1 MSIPARYFFSTRVG
15 DSPVEIGWQR
25 RASSRRSGRKEQA
38 DSTPPTRRLL
48 DAEEM
53 KRDPDGHADDDA
65 DHHAGEEEALDLPID
80 LGKNFDRRF
89 LVRER
94 WDDAHELSLVHVRGW
109 AIERLWLSVVNQSRV
124 SGSNV
129 QR

>member
-1 MSIPARYFFSTRVG
+1 MQSSMTRRFTSRDRVA
-15 DSPVEIGWQR
+15 
-25 RASSRRSGRKEQA
+25 ASSVEPTIGPQRAGGQH
-38 DSTPPTRRLL
+38 TPTRRLL

-65 DHHAGEEEALDLPID
+65 DHDAGEEEALDLPID
-80 LGKNFDRRF
+80 LGKKFDRRF

-129 QR
+129 QRL